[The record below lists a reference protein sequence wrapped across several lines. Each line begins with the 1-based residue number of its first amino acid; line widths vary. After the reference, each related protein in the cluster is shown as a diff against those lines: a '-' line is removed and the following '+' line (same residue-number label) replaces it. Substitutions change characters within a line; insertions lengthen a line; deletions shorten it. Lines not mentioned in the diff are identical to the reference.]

1 MAPASRKAH
10 WIKASIDLIK
20 AGGPVC
26 IALAVLTLC
35 ACVLWRFAGRELA
48 GFTIDGLRLAR
59 DISMAQER
67 AADATAKSID
77 MAGRIVERATK
88 TLESSYR
95 QAGG

>member
-1 MAPASRKAH
+1 MAPPSHKAH
-10 WIKASIDLIK
+10 LIRAALDVVK

-35 ACVLWRFAGRELA
+35 ACVLWRFAGREIA

-67 AADATAKSID
+67 AADATARSID
-77 MAGRIVERATK
+77 MAGRIVDRATK
-88 TLESSYR
+88 TMETTYR
-95 QAGG
+95 QSGG